1 MNTKWV
7 GIVLLGV
14 MVSTLSLAARTVN
27 PSYLNGNV
35 VGLEEYPQWNLG
47 AAGSTWQDWTNIEE
61 GFLEPD
67 MGYHNPYAQS
77 NNLMAYVVEFG
88 GLGFN
93 ISVPNVESSQKTIWF
108 EVVYQGSIQYII
120 DDIEN
125 LDLDNEPE
133 DVLLSTGL
141 DTNDNPITDG
151 VELFYEDIISASG
164 WKVMTLGW
172 TIKPSPSTEW
182 LTFNLLGENVAIQS
196 ISIDTL
202 SHVVPAPGA
211 VVLAGLGAAIVGYF
225 RRKY

>member
-14 MVSTLSLAARTVN
+14 MVSSLSFAARTVN

-35 VGLEEYPQWNLG
+35 VGFDGYTQWNLG
-47 AAGSTWQDWTNIEE
+47 APGSTWQDWTDIKEE
-61 GFLEPD
+61 GFLAPS
-67 MGYHNPYAQS
+67 GYYNPYVQ
-77 NNLMAYVVEFG
+77 NNLIAYVTECG

-108 EVVYQGSIQYII
+108 EVVYQGSIQYFV
-120 DDIEN
+120 DDIDN
-125 LDLDNEPE
+125 LDNEPE
-133 DVLLSTGL
+133 DLLLSTGL
-141 DTNDNPITDG
+141 DTNDTPITDG
-151 VELFYEDIISASG
+151 VDLLYEDILSPAAG

-172 TIKPSPSTEW
+172 TVKPSPSTEW
-182 LTFNLLGENVAIQS
+182 FTFYLFGDTAAIQS

-202 SHVVPAPGA
+202 SNVVPAPGA
-211 VVLAGLGAAIVGYF
+211 VVLGGLGAVIVGYF

>member
-1 MNTKWV
+1 
-7 GIVLLGV
+7 
-14 MVSTLSLAARTVN
+14 
-27 PSYLNGNV
+27 
-35 VGLEEYPQWNLG
+35 
-47 AAGSTWQDWTNIEE
+47 
-61 GFLEPD
+61 
-67 MGYHNPYAQS
+67 
-77 NNLMAYVVEFG
+77 
-88 GLGFN
+88 
-93 ISVPNVESSQKTIWF
+93 
-108 EVVYQGSIQYII
+108 
-120 DDIEN
+120 
-125 LDLDNEPE
+125 
-133 DVLLSTGL
+133 LLSTGL

>member
-7 GIVLLGV
+7 GIVLLGGI
-14 MVSTLSLAARTVN
+14 VSTLSLAARTVT

-35 VGLEEYPQWNLG
+35 VGFEGYTQWSLG
-47 AAGSTWQDWTNIEE
+47 TPGSTWQDWTNLEE
-61 GFLEPD
+61 GFQEPSN
-67 MGYHNPYAQS
+67 YYNPYVE
-77 NNLMAYVVEFG
+77 NDLIAYITDFG
-88 GLGFN
+88 GLGVN
-93 ISVPNVESSQKTIWF
+93 ISVPNVVSSQKTIWF
-108 EVVYQGSIQYII
+108 EVVYQGSIQYSI
-120 DDIEN
+120 DDIDN
-125 LDLDNEPE
+125 LDNDPE

-151 VELFYEDIISASG
+151 VELFYEDILNSTSG

-172 TIKPSPSTEW
+172 TVKPSPSMEW
-182 LTFNLLGENVAIQS
+182 FTFYLLGDTIAIQS

-211 VVLAGLGAAIVGYF
+211 VVLAGLGAAIAGYF